1 MGRLWW
7 SGVVVAGGGGTCRRK
22 GEARSP
28 TAHSTDTWNSSRSER
43 KVMASGELR
52 EEKTGG
58 S

>member
-7 SGVVVAGGGGTCRRK
+7 SGVVVGGTCRRK
-22 GEARSP
+22 GVAQSP
-28 TAHSTDTWNSSRSER
+28 TAHSINTWNSSQSER

>member
-1 MGRLWW
+1 MACGSALVEW
-7 SGVVVAGGGGTCRRK
+7 SGGGGTCRRK
-22 GEARSP
+22 RGAQSP
-28 TAHSTDTWNSSRSER
+28 TAHSINTWNSSQSER